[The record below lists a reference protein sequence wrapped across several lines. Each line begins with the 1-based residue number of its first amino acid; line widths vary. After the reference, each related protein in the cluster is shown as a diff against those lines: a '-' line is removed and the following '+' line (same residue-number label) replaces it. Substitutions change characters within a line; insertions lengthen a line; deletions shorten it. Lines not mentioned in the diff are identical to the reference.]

1 MKKNILFLFL
11 FTFFLCFSKIN
22 ALEVGQTL
30 DDGQIIDAVN
40 PVNITIKGRDTQ
52 LENFITNKWRTYVK
66 LDDLPYANIFA
77 GTSIDFNLSLN
88 GNLNEDNS
96 CIIYY
101 SGIFLGNV
109 GTKEN
114 CLKYLN
120 EIEDIYIN
128 TYNIEDEGQ
137 LTSYYLGNYNG
148 VKIIFIK
155 DKNYV
160 RENML
165 DIIGDVRIN
174 YYNKADNILAFYD
187 NNLYSLSKTYDDELL
202 DKNDLIFIKNMYDL
216 CAISEKMEN
225 NYD

>member
-1 MKKNILFLFL
+1 MLISPFQID
-11 FTFFLCFSKIN
+11 IN
-22 ALEVGQTL
+22 R
-30 DDGQIIDAVN
+30 DD
-40 PVNITIKGRDTQ
+40 
-52 LENFITNKWRTYVK
+52 VK
-66 LDDLPYANIFA
+66 LDDLPYANIFD

-88 GNLNEDNS
+88 GNLNKDNS
-96 CIIYY
+96 CVIYY
-101 SGIFLGNV
+101 SGIALGNV
-109 GTKEN
+109 GTKEK
-114 CLKYLN
+114 CLKYLD
-120 EIEDIYIN
+120 EIEDVYIN

-187 NNLYSLSKTYDDELL
+187 NNLYSLSKAYDDELL

>member
-1 MKKNILFLFL
+1 MKKRFILIFISLFLIFL
-11 FTFFLCFSKIN
+11 TACN
-22 ALEVGQTL
+22 RQE
-30 DDGQIIDAVN
+30 
-40 PVNITIKGRDTQ
+40 NITLIYYHSYGSMLISPFQINMNRN
-52 LENFITNKWRTYVK
+52 EVK
-66 LDDLPYANIFA
+66 LDDLPYTNIFA

-101 SGIFLGNV
+101 SGISLGNV

-120 EIEDIYIN
+120 EIEDVYIN

-174 YYNKADNILAFYD
+174 YYNKAGNILAFYD
-187 NNLYSLSKTYDDELL
+187 NNLYSLSKAYDDELL